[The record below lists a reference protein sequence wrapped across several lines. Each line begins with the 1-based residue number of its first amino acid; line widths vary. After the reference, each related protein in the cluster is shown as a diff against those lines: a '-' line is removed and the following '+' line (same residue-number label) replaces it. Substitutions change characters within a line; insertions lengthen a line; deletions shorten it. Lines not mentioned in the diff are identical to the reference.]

1 MINQIVPYL
10 CYRLGVGTLPMVSLM
25 AGELIV
31 YLMFGRI
38 VLVPVPF
45 GLGTAGFGEIYNIFK
60 DVLRREYP
68 VLATM
73 QGSSRG
79 SY

>member
-1 MINQIVPYL
+1 MMISAMIPYL

-38 VLVPVPF
+38 VIVPVPF
-45 GLGTAGFGEIYNIFK
+45 GIGTNGFREIYNSFRNGLK
-60 DVLRREYP
+60 EYP
-68 VLATM
+68 LLTTA
-73 QGSSRG
+73 QS
-79 SY
+79 

>member
-1 MINQIVPYL
+1 M
-10 CYRLGVGTLPMVSLM
+10 GTLPMISLM

-45 GLGTAGFGEIYNIFK
+45 GLGTGGFEEIYNSFK
-60 DVLRREYP
+60 NGLRKENP
-68 VLATM
+68 VLATT
-73 QGSSRG
+73 QGSSLG